1 MKIIISTSTFPAAPD
16 DHSPSF
22 VLDQVIELSSADETL
37 EIHVLIPH
45 NSYVPELPDQ
55 IQHPSHVEVRY
66 HYMRPHRLEKLTG
79 RGILPAL
86 RENPARYLMIPL
98 FLFAQRRALTRLCRV
113 VQPDLIYAHWYMP
126 QGVIAQGV
134 SRHLNIP
141 FMFTTHASDVS
152 ILGRLPFSKRIITAG
167 LRQANLFTAVSR
179 RTAKKLTNFFSEEE
193 WQLEFANKLTIVPMG
208 TQSIQS
214 KLDSEEAQR
223 HLIAAGVVDT
233 RKSILAL
240 GRLSEKKG
248 FEFLIDAYSKLDPQV
263 RSEYQLVIA
272 GDGQL
277 MTQLRDQVI
286 ASGQEEDI
294 TFTGYVS
301 GTLKASLFQL
311 ADIFV
316 LPSIVDSDGDSEGL
330 PVTLMEALSYGKL
343 IVATDVSGAEEVLH
357 RNCGI
362 LVNQKSA
369 AELAAAIETLTKFS
383 EEDRNAQVSEARL
396 LAVRFDWKQ
405 IALEY
410 LALIKIAMV
419 SKGQ

>member
-1 MKIIISTSTFPAAPD
+1 
-16 DHSPSF
+16 
-22 VLDQVIELSSADETL
+22 
-37 EIHVLIPH
+37 
-45 NSYVPELPDQ
+45 
-55 IQHPSHVEVRY
+55 
-66 HYMRPHRLEKLTG
+66 
-79 RGILPAL
+79 
-86 RENPARYLMIPL
+86 
-98 FLFAQRRALTRLCRV
+98 
-113 VQPDLIYAHWYMP
+113 MP
-126 QGVIAQGV
+126 
-134 SRHLNIP
+134 
-141 FMFTTHASDVS
+141 
-152 ILGRLPFSKRIITAG
+152 
-167 LRQANLFTAVSR
+167 
-179 RTAKKLTNFFSEEE
+179 
-193 WQLEFANKLTIVPMG
+193 
-208 TQSIQS
+208 
-214 KLDSEEAQR
+214 
-223 HLIAAGVVDT
+223 GVVDT

>member
-1 MKIIISTSTFPAAPD
+1 
-16 DHSPSF
+16 
-22 VLDQVIELSSADETL
+22 
-37 EIHVLIPH
+37 
-45 NSYVPELPDQ
+45 
-55 IQHPSHVEVRY
+55 
-66 HYMRPHRLEKLTG
+66 
-79 RGILPAL
+79 
-86 RENPARYLMIPL
+86 MIPF
-98 FLFAQRRALTRLCRV
+98 FLFAQRRALTRLCRD

-134 SRHLNIP
+134 SRRLNIP

-152 ILGRLPFSKRIITAG
+152 VLGRLPFSKRIIATG
-167 LRQANLFTAVSR
+167 LRQASLFTAVSR
-179 RTAKKLTNFFSEEE
+179 RTAKKLMDFFSEDE
-193 WQLEFANKLTIVPMG
+193 WEREFASKLTVIPMG

-214 KLDSEEAQR
+214 DLDFKEAQR

-248 FEFLIDAYSKLDPQV
+248 LEYLIDAYSMLDPHIKA
-263 RSEYQLVIA
+263 EYKLVIA

-277 MTQLRDQVI
+277 MTQLRNQVV
-286 ASGQEEDI
+286 ASGQQKDI
-294 TFTGYVS
+294 AFTGYVS

-330 PVTLMEALSYGKL
+330 PVALMEALSYGKL
-343 IVATDVSGAEEVLH
+343 IVATNVSGAEEVLH
-357 RNCGI
+357 QDCGI

-369 AELAAAIETLTKFS
+369 VELAAAITDLANLS
-383 EEDRNAQVSEARL
+383 LEDRNSQVSEARL

-405 IALEY
+405 VALKY
-410 LALIKIAMV
+410 LALIKTAIV
-419 SKGQ
+419 SKCQ